1 MMLILITRKKT
12 TAAKRMYNAK
22 KPVIHIPKLRVAQ
35 YLLLFYISYYL
46 KMSLICSKFL
56 MQKRTVLGQKTEMLK
71 I

>member
-12 TAAKRMYNAK
+12 AAAKRMYNAK

-56 MQKRTVLGQKTEMLK
+56 MQKRTLLGQKTEMLK